1 MSQSPQQPRSAAAK
15 PELIDSFGRTVRDLR
30 ISVTDRCNFRCT
42 YCMPEEGM
50 QWLPRTDVLTYEEI
64 VRVARICVERFGVDG
79 IRLTGGEPT
88 VRAHLPVLIE
98 KLAALTVPADADSPR
113 AGRPID
119 LALTTNGATLAL
131 VAHDLKRAGLARIN
145 VSLDTLDR
153 EKFQRMTKRDELD
166 SVLEG
171 IAVAQEV
178 GFAPVKVNAVVQRG
192 VNDDEILAL
201 ATFGRDNDIEVRF
214 IEFMPLDAQG
224 GWLND
229 SVVGQDEIVSTIHHT
244 YPLEQLPSRGAAP
257 ADRWR
262 YLDGRGTV
270 GVIPTVT
277 KPFCGDCDRVRLTAD
292 GQFRTC
298 LFATDEFDVRALLR
312 GGDRDDAGSEG
323 ATDDAIEALLRRAV
337 GEKWAGHNIGQV
349 SFVRPRRSMS
359 QIGG

>member
-1 MSQSPQQPRSAAAK
+1 MPS
-15 PELIDSFGRTVRDLR
+15 LVDSFGRTVRDLR

-50 QWLPRTDVLTYEEI
+50 TWLPRTDVLTYEELH
-64 VRVARICVERFGVDG
+64 RVARICVERFGVDG

-98 KLAALTVPADADSPR
+98 KLASLVVPHDADSPR
-113 AGRPID
+113 AGQSID
-119 LALTTNGATLAL
+119 VALTTNGATLAL
-131 VAHDLKRAGLARIN
+131 VADDLRRVGLSRIN
-145 VSLDTLDR
+145 VSLDTLQRD
-153 EKFQRMTKRDELD
+153 KFRRITKRDELH

-171 IAVAQEV
+171 VDAAVAAGLQ
-178 GFAPVKVNAVVQRG
+178 PVKVNAVVQRG
-192 VNDDEILAL
+192 VNDDEIVAL
-201 ATFGRDNDIEVRF
+201 AAFGREKRVEVRF

-224 GWLND
+224 HWMSD
-229 SVVGQDEIVSTIHHT
+229 AVVGQDEIVATIHNVF
-244 YPLEQLPSRGAAP
+244 PIEQLPARGAAP

-262 YLDGRGTV
+262 YLDGNGTV

-277 KPFCGDCDRVRLTAD
+277 KPFCGDCDRVRITAD

-312 GGDRDDAGSEG
+312 NGAPDD
-323 ATDDAIEALLRRAV
+323 DIEALLRRAV
-337 GEKWAGHNIGQV
+337 GDKWAGHRIGQV